1 MAACIEEFIMERR
14 GKAFDTIDDEITLGI
29 ILNQHK
35 KRINAAV
42 GTFIEEKTRMEQSWQ
57 QTINSRNNF
66 TKAINKPSTVHG
78 IRFPHGTSALEK
90 IITLLQKEA
99 KYLPSFGSLKPHIK
113 DHKMKRDIAE
123 VIKEAEETGRT
134 PNIPLRLTHKATTGP
149 TSGIAEITGAVLES
163 LASCCKLALTQA
175 SEDVAEFFAR
185 IKFRSKPAMGAV
197 DVTDAFWAMSKKICL
212 RRVRKL
218 AERYPQVL
226 DAYGI
231 TCNALVAAINLI
243 WDDNFFVAM
252 GKNGPIH
259 GRINGC
265 TMGNVISMALCR
277 IYYFCSLEEAINLV
291 GKEKFIYAKSGGDD
305 ALIVARDE
313 QVSTR

>member
-1 MAACIEEFIMERR
+1 
-14 GKAFDTIDDEITLGI
+14 
-29 ILNQHK
+29 
-35 KRINAAV
+35 
-42 GTFIEEKTRMEQSWQ
+42 
-57 QTINSRNNF
+57 
-66 TKAINKPSTVHG
+66 
-78 IRFPHGTSALEK
+78 
-90 IITLLQKEA
+90 
-99 KYLPSFGSLKPHIK
+99 
-113 DHKMKRDIAE
+113 MKRDIAE

-163 LASCCKLALTQA
+163 LAGCCKLALTQA

-305 ALIVARDE
+305 ALIVAWDE
-313 QVSTR
+313 ASIDSLMKALNDLPDNWQYEIRKPDNNGLPFFDTLLKTAIDPPKCGQYKPKSFSNPQITSAEPTPRPSGAGTTKKP